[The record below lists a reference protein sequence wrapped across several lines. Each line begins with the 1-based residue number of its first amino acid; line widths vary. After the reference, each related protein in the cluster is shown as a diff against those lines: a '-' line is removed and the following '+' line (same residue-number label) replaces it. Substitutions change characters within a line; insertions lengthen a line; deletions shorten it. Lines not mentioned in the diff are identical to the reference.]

1 MIVNVCFTKMFEN
14 IKYKVWIYI
23 SLNRLLKIQPDTL
36 VIINPSASSGK
47 YENEVEGFCNA
58 LRKQLG
64 ENITIKITK
73 KAGDAT
79 RFTRKYIKKNYQKI
93 IAIGG
98 DGTLNEVANGFFEPS
113 PKYITT
119 SEKLHDLILI
129 SSKVVFYIIPGG
141 TRNILA
147 KSLNIPTDPIDVCN
161 NIKMLKPKKIDIIS
175 VVSQNSR
182 KRFQIRICLN
192 AAEIGI
198 GAEIIDRAKLIR
210 EKINSR
216 IISTALGIIS
226 TLPSYQSNQCEI
238 VLDNGRKKIK
248 TNMTMAIVAN
258 GRYIA
263 GGFQPAYNAKISDGF
278 LDLVIVNDSGSL
290 KFLTSLIDIKMED
303 HYNKSN
309 IVYEQAKNITMISY
323 DREVTVTSDGEPI
336 GILPAS
342 FRVHK
347 KILNIMT

>member
-1 MIVNVCFTKMFEN
+1 MFYKIFEN
-14 IKYKVWIYI
+14 IKYKVWTYI

-36 VIINPSASSGK
+36 VIINPKASSGK
-47 YENEVEGFCNA
+47 YENEVEGFSNA

-147 KSLNIPTDPIDVCN
+147 KSLNIPTDPIEVCN

-278 LDLVIVNDSGSL
+278 LDLVIVNNSGSL

-303 HYNKSN
+303 HYDKSN

-323 DREVTVTSDGEPI
+323 EREVTVTSDGEPI

-347 KILNIMT
+347 QILNIMT

>member
-1 MIVNVCFTKMFEN
+1 MRFGLN
-14 IKYKVWIYI
+14 IL
-23 SLNRLLKIQPDTL
+23 LNRLLKPEPDTL
-36 VIINPSASSGK
+36 IIINPKASSGK
-47 YENEVEGFCNA
+47 YENDIDGFCNA
-58 LRKQLG
+58 LRNQLG
-64 ENITIKITK
+64 KNITIKITK

-79 RFTRKYIKKNYQKI
+79 RFTRKYIKKNYTKI

-98 DGTLNEVANGFFEPS
+98 DGTLNEVANGFFEPP

-129 SSKVVFYIIPGG
+129 SSKVVLYIIPGG

-147 KSLNIPTDPIDVCN
+147 KSLYIPTDPIEICN
-161 NIKMLKPKKIDIIS
+161 NLKMLKPRKIDIIS

-182 KRFQIRICLN
+182 KKLQIRICLN

-198 GAEIIDRAKLIR
+198 GAEIIDRAKIIR
-210 EKINSR
+210 DKINSR
-216 IISTALGIIS
+216 IVSTALGIIS

-258 GRYIA
+258 GSYIA
-263 GGFQPAYNAKISDGF
+263 GGFQPAYNAKITDGF

-290 KFLTSLIDIKMED
+290 KFLTSLIDIKRENHSD
-303 HYNKSN
+303 KTNL
-309 IVYEQAKNITMISY
+309 IYEQAKNITMVSL

-342 FRVHK
+342 FRIHK
-347 KILNIMT
+347 HILNIMI

>member
-1 MIVNVCFTKMFEN
+1 MRFGLN
-14 IKYKVWIYI
+14 ILLN
-23 SLNRLLKIQPDTL
+23 SLIKTNPDTL
-36 VIINPSASSGK
+36 IIINPKASSGK
-47 YENEVEGFCNA
+47 YENDIEGFCNA

-64 ENITIKITK
+64 ENIKIKITK
-73 KAGDAT
+73 KPGDAT

-98 DGTLNEVANGFFEPS
+98 DGTLNEVANGFFEPP

-129 SSKVVFYIIPGG
+129 SSKVVFCIIPGG

-147 KSLNIPTDPIDVCN
+147 KSLNIPTDPMVVCN

-175 VVSQNSR
+175 VVSHNSQ
-182 KRFQIRICLN
+182 KRFKIRICLN

-198 GAEIIDRAKLIR
+198 GAEIIDRAKIIR

-216 IISTALGIIS
+216 IVSTALGIIS
-226 TLPSYQSNQCEI
+226 TVPSYQSNECEI
-238 VLDNGRKKIK
+238 VLDNGRKKIT

-258 GRYIA
+258 GSYIA
-263 GGFQPAYNAKISDGF
+263 GGFQPAYNAKINDGF

-303 HYNKSN
+303 HSDKTH
-309 IVYEQAKNITMISY
+309 IIYEQAKNIAMSSL

-336 GILPAS
+336 GILPAT
-342 FRVHK
+342 FRIHK
-347 KILNIMT
+347 QILNIIT

>member
-1 MIVNVCFTKMFEN
+1 MN
-14 IKYKVWIYI
+14 
-23 SLNRLLKIQPDTL
+23 SLLKTNPDTL
-36 VIINPSASSGK
+36 IIINPKASSGK
-47 YENEVEGFCNA
+47 YENDIEGLCNA
-58 LRKQLG
+58 LRNQIGK
-64 ENITIKITK
+64 NIKIKITK
-73 KAGDAT
+73 KPGDAT

-98 DGTLNEVANGFFEPS
+98 DGTLNEVANGFFEPP
-113 PKYITT
+113 PKYINT

-147 KSLNIPTDPIDVCN
+147 KSLNIPTDPIEVCN
-161 NIKMLKPKKIDIIS
+161 NLKMLKPRKIDIIS

-182 KRFQIRICLN
+182 KKLQIRICLN

-198 GAEIIDRAKLIR
+198 GAEIIDRAKIIR
-210 EKINSR
+210 DKINSR
-216 IISTALGIIS
+216 IVSTALGIIS

-258 GRYIA
+258 GSYIA
-263 GGFQPAYNAKISDGF
+263 GGFQPAYNAKITDGF

-290 KFLTSLIDIKMED
+290 KFLTSLIDIKKEEHSD
-303 HYNKSN
+303 KTH
-309 IVYEQAKNITMISY
+309 IIYEQAKNIAMSSL

-336 GILPAS
+336 GILPAT
-342 FRVHK
+342 FRIHK
-347 KILNIMT
+347 QILNIMT